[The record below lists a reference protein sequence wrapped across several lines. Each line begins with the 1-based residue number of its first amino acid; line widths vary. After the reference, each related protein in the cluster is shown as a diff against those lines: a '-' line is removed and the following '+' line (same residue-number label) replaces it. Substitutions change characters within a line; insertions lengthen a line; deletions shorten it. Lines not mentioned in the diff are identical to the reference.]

1 MATESCL
8 ANLPSL
14 AQNPKLILEVDRK
27 GTNRRK
33 LSLRVITQDLHLS
46 SAHNHLSISTVDDER
61 NSGPAV
67 QHMDIK
73 AKLCATSVALENS
86 PTSSNPKSIQY
97 HLNCSK
103 PPQ

>member
-1 MATESCL
+1 
-8 ANLPSL
+8 L

-46 SAHNHLSISTVDDER
+46 SAHNHLSISMVDDER